1 MYEWMVNEYPNP
13 RYLVMIQVNL
23 SDRPLY
29 LRSHKIESDDQAFGF
44 NQFSYDELIDEY
56 YQFYD

>member
-1 MYEWMVNEYPNP
+1 MFYEGNLFHTSVK
-13 RYLVMIQVNL
+13 IQVNL

-29 LRSHKIESDDQAFGF
+29 IRAHKAESDDQAFGF